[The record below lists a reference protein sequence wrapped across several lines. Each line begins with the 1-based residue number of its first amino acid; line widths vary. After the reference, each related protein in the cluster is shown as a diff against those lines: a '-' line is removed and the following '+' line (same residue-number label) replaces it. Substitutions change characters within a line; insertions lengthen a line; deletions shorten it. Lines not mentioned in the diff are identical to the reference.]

1 MSSNLNR
8 EDINAKIQ
16 KRQILLDAQGNEYSV
31 NNKVQMDEI
40 CGKFEILKKFL
51 LDENGQ
57 NATGEMPP
65 SIKAMQRLE
74 LVDYEPASDSGH
86 FRFYPKGTLVF
97 DLIKD
102 WADEIALNRLNALK
116 IETPLIYNYDEPD
129 IKQQVESFH
138 ERHYI
143 VNSSDSEKEFI
154 LRFAGDFGLFRMMK
168 DAKVNYRNLPLRI
181 YEYSKS
187 FRYEKSGELTGLK
200 RLRAFSMPDIHSFTK
215 DLKEGFKEYKEIYK
229 SYFDLA
235 KAMEIKFVVIFRA
248 VEDFYYEHKAEIV
261 ELVEYGGMPVYI
273 ELLSEMKHYWAIKS
287 EFQSIDCNNG
297 FVQLST
303 VQLDVKDADIYGI
316 NYIDK
321 EGAKKGCTICHSS
334 IGSIERWMYAIL
346 EAALMKE
353 KPELPYWLSPQQ
365 LRLLPINDDYVEDC
379 EELANQLSGYHIR
392 IDIDDS
398 DERLGKKIR
407 RAEQEWI
414 PYVMVVGKNEI
425 ADNKFSIR
433 KRSGEEV
440 KGLSIEDI
448 GILLK
453 SAQNEMPF
461 RRFNMAR
468 RMSRQPTFRG

>member
-8 EDINAKIQ
+8 EEINAKIQ

-31 NNKVQMDEI
+31 DNKTQMDEI

-57 NATGEMPP
+57 NAVGEMPP

-168 DAKVNYRNLPLRI
+168 DAKVSYKNLPLRI

-200 RLRAFSMPDIHSFTK
+200 RLRAFSMPI
-215 DLKEGFKEYKEIYK
+215 
-229 SYFDLA
+229 
-235 KAMEIKFVVIFRA
+235 
-248 VEDFYYEHKAEIV
+248 
-261 ELVEYGGMPVYI
+261 
-273 ELLSEMKHYWAIKS
+273 
-287 EFQSIDCNNG
+287 
-297 FVQLST
+297 ST
-303 VQLDVKDADIYGI
+303 V
-316 NYIDK
+316 
-321 EGAKKGCTICHSS
+321 
-334 IGSIERWMYAIL
+334 
-346 EAALMKE
+346 
-353 KPELPYWLSPQQ
+353 
-365 LRLLPINDDYVEDC
+365 LR
-379 EELANQLSGYHIR
+379 R
-392 IDIDDS
+392 I
-398 DERLGKKIR
+398 
-407 RAEQEWI
+407 
-414 PYVMVVGKNEI
+414 
-425 ADNKFSIR
+425 
-433 KRSGEEV
+433 
-440 KGLSIEDI
+440 
-448 GILLK
+448 
-453 SAQNEMPF
+453 
-461 RRFNMAR
+461 
-468 RMSRQPTFRG
+468 